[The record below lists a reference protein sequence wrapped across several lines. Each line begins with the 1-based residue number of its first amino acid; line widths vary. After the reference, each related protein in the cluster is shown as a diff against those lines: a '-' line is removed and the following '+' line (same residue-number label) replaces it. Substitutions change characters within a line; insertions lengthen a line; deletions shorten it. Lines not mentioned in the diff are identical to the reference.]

1 MCALHYNFICSSFPL
16 YSTSGALQNRKNM
29 AAYYCAFV
37 LQKLLAKSFK
47 YVSDALVYDAR
58 LSGTVLEL
66 KMKNCE
72 GETVKAKL
80 RRRSR
85 NARVYV
91 RYRSRIARIFVTC
104 RHGRIYLWK
113 WSLIVCNVEFGINLK
128 QFWRQIQRNSYVLSV
143 ERQAPVRVFRVFVSR
158 DKEGAWRDQKKRV
171 CYPWMC
177 VKRVRVNWVRL

>member
-1 MCALHYNFICSSFPL
+1 MFALHYNYICSSFPL
-16 YSTSGALQNRKNM
+16 YSTSGALRNRKNM

-37 LQKLLAKSFK
+37 LQKLLTKSFK

-85 NARVYV
+85 NAPVY
-91 RYRSRIARIFVTC
+91 A
-104 RHGRIYLWK
+104 L
-113 WSLIVCNVEFGINLK
+113 
-128 QFWRQIQRNSYVLSV
+128 QR
-143 ERQAPVRVFRVFVSR
+143 
-158 DKEGAWRDQKKRV
+158 
-171 CYPWMC
+171 
-177 VKRVRVNWVRL
+177 